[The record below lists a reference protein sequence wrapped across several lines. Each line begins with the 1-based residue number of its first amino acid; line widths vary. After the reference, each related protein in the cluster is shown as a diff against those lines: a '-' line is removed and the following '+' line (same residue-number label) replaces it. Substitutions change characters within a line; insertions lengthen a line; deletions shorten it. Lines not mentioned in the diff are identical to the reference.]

1 VLLKKNQTD
10 RKYCHI
16 QPSKVYCYH
25 AYELIYWSIQAHW
38 VSSWTSNTVESL
50 DVNKVVIGLRK
61 MGHFFEIWTWTGCR
75 QAKSSFGHML
85 FNITKKSNQIFVV
98 LLLTTKNNCS
108 RTINRGINVIK
119 SSFDGFFSLIRV
131 AKKDSFGRN
140 HLFRKCCVLNI
151 PCNWH
156 YMTYETSC

>member
-1 VLLKKNQTD
+1 MLTSLFIDQYK
-10 RKYCHI
+10 
-16 QPSKVYCYH
+16 
-25 AYELIYWSIQAHW
+25 AHW

-119 SSFDGFFSLIRV
+119 SSFDGFFFSHKSSQEGQLWEEPSISKMLCLEYTMQLTLYDLWDKLLNGSHAMFKSL
-131 AKKDSFGRN
+131 
-140 HLFRKCCVLNI
+140 
-151 PCNWH
+151 
-156 YMTYETSC
+156 